1 LDIKLSLQH
10 FLRASILLGFAVYIS
25 VLLITGDI
33 LQFIVPNLV
42 LYVQIATVFLFI
54 VGGFQFYVAILSLK
68 KPVILCDCG
77 HDHDHEHHHDSVF
90 EHHHHGIFK
99 PSKVKDTFIYSLFI
113 LPLLLAF
120 LPNQTL
126 SSSIVENRGMNF
138 GELATKNDAK
148 GPVVAI
154 DGEEDPALR
163 EMFKTNVYDQD
174 YARLGMVLYKQDMI
188 EMKDEWFIE
197 KLQSMNMFVDIFQEK
212 DIKIKGFISR
222 EAGLASNQFIIA
234 RMGMTHCIADIS
246 PFGIIAEAENASQ
259 FADDSWVTLTGKISK
274 TEYNGQ
280 TVIQIKVI
288 SAEPAEAPK
297 VPYVYPDWEFAS
309 KL

>member
-1 LDIKLSLQH
+1 LNIKPIIEH
-10 FLRASILLGFAVYIS
+10 FFRASILLGFAVYIS
-25 VLLITGDI
+25 TLLITGDI

-42 LYVQIATVFLFI
+42 LYVQIATGFLFI
-54 VGGFQFYVAILSLK
+54 VGGFQLYISILSMK

-77 HDHDHEHHHDSVF
+77 HDHEHEHHHESVF

-99 PSKVKDTFIYSLFI
+99 PSKVKVTFVYSLFI

-120 LPNQTL
+120 LPSQSF
-126 SSSIVENRGMNF
+126 SSSIVETRGMNF
-138 GELATKNDAK
+138 GELANRNDAK
-148 GPVVAI
+148 GPVVTLS
-154 DGEEDPALR
+154 GEEDSALKQ
-163 EMFKTNVYDQD
+163 MFKTTVYDQD
-174 YARLGMVLYKQDMI
+174 YARLGMVLYKQDLI

-197 KLQSMNMFVDIFQEK
+197 KLQSMNMFVDNFQDK

-222 EAGLASNQFIIA
+222 EAGLGANQFIIA

-259 FADDSWVTLTGKISK
+259 FANDSWVTLTGKISK
-274 TEYNGQ
+274 MEYKGQ
-280 TVIQIKVI
+280 MVIQIQVN
-288 SAEPAEAPK
+288 SSEPAEAPK